1 MNTTNMEVKAQHY
14 AVIQSMAY
22 EQLQFL
28 TERYKM
34 TPQEIIHLYTG
45 KKPVAASTQRAL
57 HAIIA
62 HRLTAELV
70 PGRMQ

>member
-1 MNTTNMEVKAQHY
+1 MTQPTIEQRAEYY
-14 AVIQSMAY
+14 AIIQLMAC

-28 TERYKM
+28 TERYRM
-34 TPQEIIHLYTG
+34 TPSEIIHLYTG
-45 KKPVAASTQRAL
+45 TKPLQATTQRAL

-70 PGRMQ
+70 PGRE